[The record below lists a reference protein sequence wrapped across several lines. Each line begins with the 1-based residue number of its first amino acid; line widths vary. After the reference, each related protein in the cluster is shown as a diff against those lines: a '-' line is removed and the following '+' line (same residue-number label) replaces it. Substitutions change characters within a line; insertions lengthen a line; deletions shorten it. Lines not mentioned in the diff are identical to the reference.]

1 MNGKISF
8 LVHEFVFMSHL
19 GKGELN
25 CKTHGLTLSIG
36 TFETLVWCGD
46 QNLQTKL
53 KVNSNERKV
62 ERGNRREKKK
72 TYKKTHKV
80 KTKRHN
86 TNGLP

>member
-1 MNGKISF
+1 MNGEVNF

-19 GKGELN
+19 GKGVLN

-53 KVNSNERKV
+53 EVDSKERV
-62 ERGNRREKKK
+62 ERGHRRGEKKTLK
-72 TYKKTHKV
+72 G
-80 KTKRHN
+80 N
-86 TNGLP
+86 T